1 MSGLDQFKKTY
12 FEECAELL
20 DAAGAHLAQI
30 AEGNYS
36 SETLHAVFRAVHS
49 IKGGAGAFGFAEL
62 VSFSHELETVL
73 DRLREGLVAPTHDLV
88 VILQRGIDVLSDIVA
103 AAQADIE
110 VEAHFGDDL
119 IQTLGEA
126 VRASSTFD
134 FLSLAPPQP
143 PAPARTGQQAE
154 EGVGYRIRFV
164 PRTDMLQK
172 ANEPLLLV
180 RQLKRLGRLQVEAD
194 LSRLPDLFAMQP
206 EEAYLSWT
214 FRLETVVPQSAVEEI
229 FEFVV
234 DDCTLTIGP
243 LEDLSEKDPPAPSR
257 AGDVR
262 TGTGIVRHGGDRVP
276 AGTEDSVL
284 PPRGPD
290 DSDGVLFFGAMI
302 PRAEPPAPCPVNQ
315 GAASLIPSSPP
326 QASLASASLAEE
338 RRPVAASHSI
348 RVDLDKVDRLVNLVG
363 ELVITQAMVMENL
376 SLLPVE
382 QFPALIRGVEELSQH
397 ARELQES
404 VMAIRA
410 QPVKSV
416 FQRLPRLVREVA
428 GELGKDVRL
437 VTSGENTEID
447 KTVIEQLGDPLTH
460 LIRNALD
467 HGLESPAEREAR
479 GKPRQGTISVSAE
492 QRSGRIIIEVMDD
505 GRGINRDLVLAKAQE
520 KGLVPA
526 GAQLTDEEV
535 YNLIFLPGFSTA
547 ETVSNISG
555 RGVGMDVVKRNLQ
568 AMGGRITID
577 SRKGAG
583 SRFVLSF
590 PLTLAVL
597 DGMVVGVGRETYI
610 LPLPNIIESLR
621 PRSQNV
627 HRLVEGGDLL
637 AIRGEYVPLAHLHR
651 IFDVP
656 DAITDPSKG
665 IVILVE
671 TEGAGRIGIV
681 VDELLGQ
688 QQVVVKSLEAN
699 YDSVPGIAGA
709 TILGS
714 GRVALILD
722 VIGIRNLSGVT
733 KSGTLP
739 SGRVRPQ
746 PRIGLH

>member
-20 DAAGAHLAQI
+20 DAASGHLSRI
-30 AEGNYS
+30 AEGNHS

-49 IKGGAGAFGFAEL
+49 IKGGAGAFGFTKL

-88 VILQRGIDVLSDIVA
+88 ATLQRGIDVLSDIVA
-103 AAQADIE
+103 AAEAGTE
-110 VEAHFGDDL
+110 VAPHFGEDV
-119 IQTLGEA
+119 IHALGEA
-126 VRASSTFD
+126 AGASAPGHG
-134 FLSLAPPQP
+134 LAPLPSQP
-143 PAPARTGQQAE
+143 PAGGKAAQDGGGNA
-154 EGVGYRIRFV
+154 GYRIRFV

-180 RQLKRLGRLQVEAD
+180 RQLKRLGRLDVEAD
-194 LSRLPDLFAMQP
+194 LSRLPDLFTMQP

-214 FRLETVVPQSAVEEI
+214 FHLETSAPPSTVEEI

-234 DDCTLTIGP
+234 DDCELTIEPLAEPSDQDGP
-243 LEDLSEKDPPAPSR
+243 VPVR
-257 AGDVR
+257 AEEIGAR
-262 TGTGIVRHGGDRVP
+262 NELVRHGGERRPDALDGDMLLPDRRNSP
-276 AGTEDSVL
+276 EE
-284 PPRGPD
+284 
-290 DSDGVLFFGAMI
+290 VLFFGAMI
-302 PRAEPPAPCPVNQ
+302 ARAESSAP
-315 GAASLIPSSPP
+315 
-326 QASLASASLAEE
+326 ASLASGGLAEE

-348 RVDLDKVDRLVNLVG
+348 RVDLEKVDRLVNLVG
-363 ELVITQAMVMENL
+363 ELVITQAMVVQNL
-376 SLLPVE
+376 SMLPVE

-428 GELGKDVRL
+428 GELGKEVRL
-437 VTSGENTEID
+437 ITSGENTEID
-447 KTVIEQLGDPLTH
+447 KTVIERLGDPLTH

-492 QRSGRIIIEVMDD
+492 QRSGRIVIEVIDD

-520 KGLVPA
+520 KGLVAA
-526 GAQLTDEEV
+526 GAQLGDEEV

-577 SRKGAG
+577 SRKGLG

-597 DGMVVGVGRETYI
+597 DGMVVGVGPETYI
-610 LPLPNIIESLR
+610 LPLANIIESLR
-621 PRSQNV
+621 PRPQNV

-637 AIRGEYVPLAHLHR
+637 AIRGEYVPLAYLHR
-651 IFDVP
+651 VFEVP
-656 DAITDPSKG
+656 DAIADPSKG

-671 TEGAGRIGIV
+671 TEGAGRLGIV

-709 TILGS
+709 TILGN

-722 VIGIRNLSGVT
+722 VIGIRNLSGVA
-733 KSGTLP
+733 KSKVAHT
-739 SGRVRPQ
+739 GRARLAP
-746 PRIGLH
+746 PIGLH